1 MIAVPATRAKL
12 ALGRIAIIDRLRPID
27 EDWVAVLMSSMD
39 DRGQDVPIIVRPMPP
54 VKGADHAL
62 VAGLHRLT
70 AAERLGWSEID
81 VDIRPLDDDA
91 ARLAEID
98 ENLMRRE
105 LSALDRGVFMRERK
119 LVWDRLHPDAAKPG
133 PKAGG
138 SVADRSSQPLR
149 QFAQRFTADAAER
162 TGFSERSIQLAVT
175 VGRLPAEVRD
185 VLRGTPIEHSTT
197 KLVQLVAEE
206 GDNQIAV
213 ARLLAAG
220 EAKTIADAKARLG
233 LTAPKPAREPDPEA
247 PYKLLTNAW
256 VTADAETQRRFIR
269 MLRKTGVL

>member
-1 MIAVPATRAKL
+1 MIAAAATRATL
-12 ALGRIAIIDRLRPID
+12 ALSRIAIIDRLRPLD
-27 EDWVAVLMSSMD
+27 EDWVAVLMSSMA

-54 VKGADHAL
+54 LKGADHAL

-119 LVWDRLHPDAAKPG
+119 LVWEKLHPETKN
-133 PKAGG
+133 GG
-138 SVADRSSQPLR
+138 DRTSTSQPLR
-149 QFAQRFTADAAER
+149 TAPRFTEDAAER

-175 VGRLPAEVRD
+175 VGRLPPEVRD

-206 GDNQIAV
+206 GDNQIAL

-233 LTAPKPAREPDPEA
+233 LSAPRPAREPDPEA

-256 VTADAETQRRFIR
+256 VTADAETQKRFIR